1 MIINM
6 FKFKD
11 KGNIFKYYDF
21 IEYINE
27 IILGKG
33 IRIKFLYEDIKD
45 LYDNDLLQYV
55 SDFLIVSYYR

>member
-45 LYDNDLLQYV
+45 LYDNDLL
-55 SDFLIVSYYR
+55 